1 MFVSFVEEVVHSLGV
16 SLSLA
21 VLGIAVLAFVRQR
34 SKRYLALL
42 VAFLFLSADESVQFV
57 ESFYFNAFIYVPYL
71 EIHLSHLLDLAM
83 LISFGIALLVK

>member
-1 MFVSFVEEVVHSLGV
+1 MSFVEELVHSLGV

-21 VLGIAVLAFVRQR
+21 VLGIAVLAFARQR

-42 VAFLFLSADESVQFV
+42 VAFLLLSADESVQFV